1 MHENHWFLRAYCG
14 ILRTHMFK
22 KIGEKRATAE
32 NRPKQSTR
40 RAKSPIAGARVR
52 RITSKE
58 LLEKISFDVMSI
70 IMSCESPDNANAYDI
85 GHRDGVA
92 EVRVVVDSYFRNLPD
107 EI

>member
-1 MHENHWFLRAYCG
+1 
-14 ILRTHMFK
+14 MFK
-22 KIGEKRATAE
+22 EISQKRAAAGNRSKQSPRRVKSPTAE
-32 NRPKQSTR
+32 TC
-40 RAKSPIAGARVR
+40 VR
-52 RITSKE
+52 RITSKK